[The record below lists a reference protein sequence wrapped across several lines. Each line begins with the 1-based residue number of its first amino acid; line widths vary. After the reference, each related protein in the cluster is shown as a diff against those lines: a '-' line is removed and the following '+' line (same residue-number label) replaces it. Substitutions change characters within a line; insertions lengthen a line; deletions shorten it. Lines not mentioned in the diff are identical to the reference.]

1 MNEKSKEKS
10 LIAQEVAVNHN
21 DLFLQ
26 LTERWQDGQ
35 YAQVAD
41 YIQHDVSFSNRANLI
56 DFCVYFANYL
66 GMREL
71 LVLQK
76 LI

>member
-1 MNEKSKEKS
+1 MMVTQRSEMHKNAED
-10 LIAQEVAVNHN
+10 NHN
-21 DLFLQ
+21 NLFLQ

-41 YIQHDVSFSNRANLI
+41 YIRHNIVFSDRANLI
-56 DFCVYFANYL
+56 DFCVYLSNYL
-66 GMREL
+66 GMKEL
-71 LVLQK
+71 RVLQK

>member
-1 MNEKSKEKS
+1 MHEREQN
-10 LIAQEVAVNHN
+10 NYN
-21 DLFLQ
+21 NLFLH

-41 YIQHDVSFSNRANLI
+41 YIRHDIVFSDRANLI
-56 DFCVYFANYL
+56 DFCVYLCNYL
-66 GMREL
+66 GMKEL
-71 LVLQK
+71 RVLQK

>member
-1 MNEKSKEKS
+1 MHKTKEDNQS
-10 LIAQEVAVNHN
+10 N
-21 DLFLQ
+21 LFLQ

-41 YIQHDVSFSNRANLI
+41 YIRHDIVFSNRANLI
-56 DFCVYFANYL
+56 DFCLYL
-66 GMREL
+66 SKHLGIKEL
-71 LVLQK
+71 KILQK

>member
-1 MNEKSKEKS
+1 MHKNAEE
-10 LIAQEVAVNHN
+10 NHN
-21 DLFLQ
+21 NLFLQ

-41 YIQHDVSFSNRANLI
+41 YIRHDIVFSDRANLI
-56 DFCVYFANYL
+56 DFCVYLSNYL
-66 GMREL
+66 GMKEL
-71 LVLQK
+71 RVLQK

>member
-1 MNEKSKEKS
+1 MHKKAED
-10 LIAQEVAVNHN
+10 NHN
-21 DLFLQ
+21 NLFLQ

-35 YAQVAD
+35 YAQVAE
-41 YIQHDVSFSNRANLI
+41 YIRHDIVFSNRANLI
-56 DFCVYFANYL
+56 DFCVYLSNYL

-71 LVLQK
+71 RVLQK

>member
-1 MNEKSKEKS
+1 MNQDNQS
-10 LIAQEVAVNHN
+10 

-26 LTERWQDGQ
+26 LTERWQDRQ

-41 YIQHDVSFSNRANLI
+41 YIRHDIAFSNRANLI
-56 DFCVYFANYL
+56 DFCLYL
-66 GMREL
+66 SKHLGIKEL
-71 LVLQK
+71 KILQK

>member
-1 MNEKSKEKS
+1 MNQDNQS
-10 LIAQEVAVNHN
+10 

-41 YIQHDVSFSNRANLI
+41 YIRHDIVFSNRANLI
-56 DFCVYFANYL
+56 DFCLYL
-66 GMREL
+66 SKHLGLKEL
-71 LVLQK
+71 KILQK

>member
-1 MNEKSKEKS
+1 MHKNAED
-10 LIAQEVAVNHN
+10 NHN
-21 DLFLQ
+21 NLFLQ

-41 YIQHDVSFSNRANLI
+41 YIRHNIVFSDRANLI
-56 DFCVYFANYL
+56 DFCVYLSNYL
-66 GMREL
+66 GMKEL
-71 LVLQK
+71 RVLQK

>member
-1 MNEKSKEKS
+1 MHKNAED
-10 LIAQEVAVNHN
+10 NRN
-21 DLFLQ
+21 NLFLQ

-35 YAQVAD
+35 YSQVAD
-41 YIQHDVSFSNRANLI
+41 YIRHDIVFSDRANLI
-56 DFCVYFANYL
+56 DFCVYLSNYL

-71 LVLQK
+71 RVLQK

>member
-1 MNEKSKEKS
+1 MHK
-10 LIAQEVAVNHN
+10 IAEDNQTN
-21 DLFLQ
+21 LFLQ

-41 YIQHDVSFSNRANLI
+41 YIRHDIVFSNRSNLI
-56 DFCVYFANYL
+56 DFCLYL
-66 GMREL
+66 SKHLGIKEL
-71 LVLQK
+71 KILQK